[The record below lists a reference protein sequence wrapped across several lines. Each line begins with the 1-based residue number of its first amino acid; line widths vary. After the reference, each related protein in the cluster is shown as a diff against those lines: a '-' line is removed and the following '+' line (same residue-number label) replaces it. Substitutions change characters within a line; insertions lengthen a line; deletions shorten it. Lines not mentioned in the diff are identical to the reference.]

1 MNFAQKLRNLL
12 ISKITRQQPRGIKL
26 VKCSFF
32 GILGGENGLNGL
44 LNEGEVTFV
53 CMCDCWFSLEHGH
66 RPCSGQCIVQA
77 SVLLLFYVSIFL
89 LKSS

>member
-44 LNEGEVTFV
+44 LNGGKVTVV
-53 CMCDCWFSLEHGH
+53 CMCDFAKRCPLGFRLNTGIA
-66 RPCSGQCIVQA
+66 RVQA
-77 SVLLLFYVSIFL
+77 NVAGKKPGGLPSC
-89 LKSS
+89 